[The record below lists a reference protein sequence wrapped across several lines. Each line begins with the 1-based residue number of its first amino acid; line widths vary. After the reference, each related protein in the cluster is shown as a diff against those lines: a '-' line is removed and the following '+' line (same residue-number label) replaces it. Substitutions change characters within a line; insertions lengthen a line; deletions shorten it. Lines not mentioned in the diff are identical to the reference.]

1 MFTVNF
7 AHMAHPEKKEAVP
20 FEDLWT
26 CAMKTST
33 QKWSSGRG
41 GWASFASS
49 YSLNKWWFTSPISNS
64 GSISNLQQNNLSA
77 WPSRH
82 FLARFI
88 SQKFKKTAAE
98 MACEETIGR
107 IDVMPSTHTHT
118 NKEGLGVWLMI
129 QPIEKEQ
136 TGRDEEFYF
145 VFRCFR
151 WRHLIE

>member
-1 MFTVNF
+1 
-7 AHMAHPEKKEAVP
+7 
-20 FEDLWT
+20 
-26 CAMKTST
+26 
-33 QKWSSGRG
+33 
-41 GWASFASS
+41 
-49 YSLNKWWFTSPISNS
+49 
-64 GSISNLQQNNLSA
+64 
-77 WPSRH
+77 
-82 FLARFI
+82 
-88 SQKFKKTAAE
+88 

-151 WRHLIE
+151 